1 MSDTGRERLEAKIKR
16 VLRNVKDGE
25 DADRALSEALGAQEL
40 LTLALLPK
48 NSRLRT
54 GVLHALARE
63 EKRKKK
69 SATSSPKKV
78 DKEEDLIPIS
88 LPIGKG
94 ATMVVMT
101 RREDA

>member
-1 MSDTGRERLEAKIKR
+1 MSSDTGRARLEAKIKR

-25 DADRALSEALGAQEL
+25 DADRALSQALGAQEL

-54 GVLHALARE
+54 GVVHALARE

-69 SATSSPKKV
+69 SATSSPK

>member
-1 MSDTGRERLEAKIKR
+1 MSSDTGRARLEAKIKR

-25 DADRALSEALGAQEL
+25 DADRALSQALGAQEL

-54 GVLHALARE
+54 GVVHALARE

-69 SATSSPKKV
+69 SATSSPM

-101 RREDA
+101 RREA